1 MYSDYSD
8 SDTES
13 VTSQASSKVGGN
25 KKGRGNRRPKTRSTP
40 KQSAVKNFILQN
52 GGTVSFTELLQQ
64 SFDPETDDADVE
76 EWLRDEPGKYLVK
89 RNIKGK
95 VQSVSAIVK
104 VRLCYD
110 YTNSRCKFGNGCTNV
125 HICKEFLEGNC
136 SNSQGDKC
144 KFPHNFQSEQ
154 NKKVVKGMGLEG
166 LSDDKIVKVI
176 RGSLPKVCKFY
187 NSTNGCR
194 DNTLCTN
201 LHICNNYA
209 RESCKGDCKLSHN
222 FAEKHNEKVLQKH
235 LMGSK
240 MPEHILQYSAILS
253 VPTTKRSEP
262 AVPASRGR
270 GRGRGR
276 GGRDAVNRAKST
288 ENLSLTS
295 AGASSNYCSTESLEN
310 VGGRAQRGGGRGRS
324 SGGRGRRGSGG
335 RRMAEEGSPA
345 TKVEAAPIKFPSETY
360 VFKSI
365 CCKYN
370 GMVMLDY
377 LWSNE
382 FFLLGLDQTQTTS
395 WLRKRPN
402 KFRLHETTDGE
413 LEVSVI
419 LPKARLCFG
428 HTTKAGCQKGD
439 LCQFFHL
446 CRNFVQGSCS
456 HGSKCKFVH
465 DLQSE
470 QARRLVHELQLD
482 CLTDD
487 QIFNVIRNSAPKVC
501 QAYNTQSC
509 LEADRCRDVHVCSEF
524 VRGRCTADI
533 TCDLNH
539 ESYFDT
545 PHTRKIL
552 SEFCMANTDQR
563 AVIKTLLIPPTT
575 AASEPP
581 VPRSLQT
588 TATKKPVASIAT
600 PSTHSA
606 LQPNILAP
614 TPVQMVKPKA
624 TSTATTLQ
632 PVLSPLVQVAR
643 TLPSNVPPLVQ
654 VVTPKPTST
663 ATMLQANTSSTA
675 QVMQPKAKA
684 PDPNE
689 ERILD
694 SDTTICEDFL
704 AGQCLKSR
712 LCGNHHIKTPY
723 LWQYKDY
730 KSESRAQGAEWVSF
744 SPEVVAKIE
753 QVFSQPSNLSCN
765 LGNVET
771 RLYGWTVHFDKME
784 LEISDSY
791 PSKRVQIR
799 RLSTPSSVES
809 TSGSWATKWVWYWDN
824 NGSWCQYGKSVKPGT
839 SASITSDDIERA
851 YVTKQP
857 TYNFQTTEW
866 KYTLDFTGMYQ
877 LNLNPRYSTRR
888 NVRRRPTFV
897 LFQSASNR
905 RTSHT
910 TSQSSSVTRGS
921 LPPTWELMPP
931 NEAFIRVRL
940 APRDPEFM
948 EVEQLFRQTMRHD
961 MIIHKIERVQNPRL
975 WEKYSMN
982 KQQMMQRS
990 MESRHGRSGVTRT
1003 HYGSPLDER
1012 KLFHGTDPDI
1022 IKGIC
1027 HQNFDFR
1034 LSGKNA
1040 TVYGK
1045 GSYFAKNADYS
1056 HAYSN
1061 ASCDGTRYMFLA
1073 NVLVGKYTRGEQNI
1087 PRPPPIDPS
1096 DPYGDLY
1103 DSCVNNEANPT
1114 IFVVFKDDQ
1123 CYPAYL
1129 IKYADQNDIGAADL
1143 FDPLGLSYSYTS
1155 CRVQGPSSPSV
1166 ATNVGAG
1173 TSSSTSYSTYGR
1185 QGTATSPPTRQ
1196 STSSTSYPTYGRQS
1210 QSSGY
1215 PTSQSTSSPAH
1226 QTWRANMHLIQPQQ
1240 ASQQSNSSSRSGSP
1254 DKKNS
1259 SCSIQ

>member
-1 MYSDYSD
+1 
-8 SDTES
+8 
-13 VTSQASSKVGGN
+13 
-25 KKGRGNRRPKTRSTP
+25 
-40 KQSAVKNFILQN
+40 
-52 GGTVSFTELLQQ
+52 
-64 SFDPETDDADVE
+64 
-76 EWLRDEPGKYLVK
+76 
-89 RNIKGK
+89 
-95 VQSVSAIVK
+95 
-104 VRLCYD
+104 
-110 YTNSRCKFGNGCTNV
+110 
-125 HICKEFLEGNC
+125 
-136 SNSQGDKC
+136 
-144 KFPHNFQSEQ
+144 
-154 NKKVVKGMGLEG
+154 
-166 LSDDKIVKVI
+166 
-176 RGSLPKVCKFY
+176 
-187 NSTNGCR
+187 
-194 DNTLCTN
+194 
-201 LHICNNYA
+201 
-209 RESCKGDCKLSHN
+209 
-222 FAEKHNEKVLQKH
+222 
-235 LMGSK
+235 
-240 MPEHILQYSAILS
+240 
-253 VPTTKRSEP
+253 
-262 AVPASRGR
+262 
-270 GRGRGR
+270 
-276 GGRDAVNRAKST
+276 
-288 ENLSLTS
+288 
-295 AGASSNYCSTESLEN
+295 
-310 VGGRAQRGGGRGRS
+310 
-324 SGGRGRRGSGG
+324 
-335 RRMAEEGSPA
+335 
-345 TKVEAAPIKFPSETY
+345 
-360 VFKSI
+360 
-365 CCKYN
+365 
-370 GMVMLDY
+370 MVMLDY

-428 HTTKAGCQKGD
+428 HTTKLGCQKGD
-439 LCQFFHL
+439 QCQFFHL

-456 HGSKCKFVH
+456 HGYKCKFVH

-487 QIFNVIRNSAPKVC
+487 QIFNIIRNSAPKVC
-501 QAYNTQSC
+501 QAYNTKIC

-524 VRGRCTADI
+524 VRGRCADDT

-545 PHTRKIL
+545 PETRKIL
-552 SEFCMANTDQR
+552 SDFRMANTDQR

-575 AASEPP
+575 AAASRSS
-581 VPRSLQT
+581 VPGFPQA

-600 PSTHSA
+600 PSAPSA

-614 TPVQMVKPKA
+614 TSVQMVKPKA
-624 TSTATTLQ
+624 TSTPTTLQ
-632 PVLSPLVQVAR
+632 P
-643 TLPSNVPPLVQ
+643 NIPPPVQ
-654 VVTPKPTST
+654 VVKSKATSTPTILPPNIIPPLLQVLIPKATST
-663 ATMLQANTSSTA
+663 ATMLQVNTSSTA
-675 QVMQPKAKA
+675 QVMKPQAKA

-694 SDTTICEDFL
+694 GDTTICEDFL

-723 LWQYKDY
+723 LWQYKDF
-730 KSESRAQGAEWVSF
+730 KNELRCQGAEWVSF

-753 QVFSQPSNLSCN
+753 EVFSQPSNLSCN
-765 LGNVET
+765 LLNVDT

-791 PSKRVQIR
+791 PSKRVKIR

-824 NGSWCQYGKSVKPGT
+824 NGSWCQYGQSVKTGT
-839 SASITSDDIERA
+839 SAFITSDDIERA

-857 TYNFQTTEW
+857 TYKFQTNEYP
-866 KYTLDFTGMYQ
+866 YTLDFTGMYQ
-877 LNLNPRYSTRR
+877 LNMDTRYSTRR

-897 LFQSASNR
+897 PFQSASNT

-910 TSQSSSVTRGS
+910 TSQPSSVARGS
-921 LPPTWELMPP
+921 LPPTWETMPQ

-961 MIIHKIERVQNPRL
+961 MIIHKIERIQNPRL

-982 KQQMMQRS
+982 KQQMMQKS
-990 MESRHGRSGVTRT
+990 MESRYGRRT

-1056 HAYSN
+1056 HAYSR
-1061 ASCDGTRYMFLA
+1061 ASSDGTRYMFLA

-1143 FDPLGLSYSYTS
+1143 FDPLGRYSYTS
-1155 CRVQGPSSPSV
+1155 RRVQGPSSPSV

-1173 TSSSTSYSTYGR
+1173 TSRSTSYSAYGR
-1185 QGTATSPPTRQ
+1185 QGTATSSPTRQ
-1196 STSSTSYPTYGRQS
+1196 STSSTSYPQYGGQS
-1210 QSSGY
+1210 QSPGY

-1240 ASQQSNSSSRSGSP
+1240 ASQQSSSASGSP
-1254 DKKNS
+1254 NKKQG
-1259 SCSIQ
+1259 CSIQ